1 MKHIAIFASGNGTNA
16 QNLIEYFNL
25 NKRCDF
31 SHVNVAVVICNK
43 TNAPVI
49 ERAKKMGVPAV
60 VLKKEELT
68 TTPQALLQTLKEYK
82 IDYIVLAGYLQ
93 MIPLELIKEYPDRII
108 NIHPS
113 LLPAYGGKGMYG
125 HHVHEAVVAAGE
137 KESGIT
143 IHLVDEVYDSG
154 RILFQARCPIN
165 LGDTPE
171 ILAAKIHQLEY
182 EHFPCIIEEYII
194 GRE

>member
-68 TTPQALLQTLKEYK
+68 TTPQVLLQTLKEYK

-93 MIPLELIKEYPDRII
+93 MIPSELIKEYPDRII

-154 RILFQARCPIN
+154 RIIFQARCIVAPS
-165 LGDTPE
+165 DTPDDV
-171 ILAAKIHQLEY
+171 AAKIHELEQA
-182 EHFPCIIEEYII
+182 HFPQVVREYISKL
-194 GRE
+194 